1 MVFFFFEGVGNFNL
15 VFLRHYL
22 TKCRCFCDH
31 WKGKILDFL
40 KVTLLLSL
48 VHSWEL
54 QRALK
59 WENIFWGG
67 HPLALS
73 QGQQK
78 AWKAYISKWTTSGDP
93 PVRSE
98 SLSDSYFSSNKLL
111 LSAGYYETPCTY
123 NEIYIDEASVGGWR
137 LWGRIIG
144 WHYVWPV
151 NTDAFLC

>member
-1 MVFFFFEGVGNFNL
+1 MVVFFFFEGVGNFNL

-31 WKGKILDFL
+31 WKGKILDFP

-111 LSAGYYETPCTY
+111 LSAGYYETPCIFENMQESLSSTMSMSHTY
-123 NEIYIDEASVGGWR
+123 SV
-137 LWGRIIG
+137 
-144 WHYVWPV
+144 
-151 NTDAFLC
+151 